1 MTCCLV
7 HYLKG
12 VRAYQRRIRG
22 LRELVD
28 ALDAKCRELRD
39 RVEFERME
47 RIAIEGTIAGLRRE
61 IQDARRVIEFLREE
75 DRRER
80 EETGPAG
87 TPGTTGTAETPA
99 EPEKGGVA

>member
-1 MTCCLV
+1 M
-7 HYLKG
+7 KG

-47 RIAIEGTIAGLRRE
+47 RLALEGTILGLKRE
-61 IQDARRVIEFLREE
+61 IQDAQRVIEFLREE
-75 DRRER
+75 ARRER
-80 EETGPAG
+80 LETGA
-87 TPGTTGTAETPA
+87 AETPA
-99 EPEKGGVA
+99 EPEKGGAA